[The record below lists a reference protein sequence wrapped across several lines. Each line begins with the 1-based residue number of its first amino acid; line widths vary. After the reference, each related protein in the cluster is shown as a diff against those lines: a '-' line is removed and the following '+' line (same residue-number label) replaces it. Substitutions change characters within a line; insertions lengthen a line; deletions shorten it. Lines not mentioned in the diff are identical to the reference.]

1 MEHGVINMS
10 LNESC
15 MFNTRMPYIRTTP
28 NYTTCFTV
36 TMYSIYEINDSIYK
50 AKQSKANCA

>member
-15 MFNTRMPYIRTTP
+15 MFNTCMPYIRTAP
-28 NYTTCFTV
+28 NYSTCFTV
-36 TMYSIYEINDSIYK
+36 TMYSIYQINDSTYK
-50 AKQSKANCA
+50 TKQR